1 MTYSEIREFLS
12 IWGFS
17 FLFFVINFYFDL
29 IVIRVNISFDIN
41 YLSLESILWPWV
53 WYTLP

>member
-41 YLSLESILWPWV
+41 CLSLESILWPWV